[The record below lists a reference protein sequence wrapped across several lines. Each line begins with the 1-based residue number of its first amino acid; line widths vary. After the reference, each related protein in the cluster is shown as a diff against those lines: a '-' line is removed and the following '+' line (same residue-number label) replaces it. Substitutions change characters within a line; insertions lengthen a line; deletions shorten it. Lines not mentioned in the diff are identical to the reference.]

1 MERMLRYSLE
11 HQRAIRM
18 MLIAGDGRLRQ
29 VKAVVER
36 MEGRELTLY
45 ILRPPERL
53 QLRVDDVL
61 SADYAGGDD
70 GM

>member
-18 MLIAGDGRLRQ
+18 MLIDGDGRLRQ

-36 MEGRELTLY
+36 MEGSELTIY

-53 QLRVDDVL
+53 QLCVDDVL
-61 SADYAGGDD
+61 SADYVSGDD